1 MLVGGVHARYADSIS
16 GTAGLTTL
24 RFSGSTTNTAG
35 TVTGSLSKFSSGQW
49 VTQLSAFGAAV
60 APLGGGFSFGA
71 TIGGDANR
79 VEGGSW
85 NGEGSGGLIG
95 VLNSG
100 RSLIT
105 LGASVGQIRTI
116 YDSTLGTGVL
126 SARVQHRVGRGTVLS
141 GGFVGVASDTI
152 RYADASLDLAYAGTK
167 LRASVSGGI
176 RVGDLADDPWA
187 QGHFEYDVL
196 SRMTLE
202 LAMGR
207 YPQTL
212 VGFTDGL
219 YMTLGSRIRLVGAPR
234 RAASPERPVDV
245 IPLGGNRVRITVK
258 YAGEVRSL
266 ELAGAW
272 NGWLPVPLEKVAGDK
287 WSIELDLE
295 AGIYQYA
302 IVVNGGEWT
311 VPDGV
316 PSEPDDFGGVVAT
329 LVISGGRAERR

>member
-1 MLVGGVHARYADSIS
+1 MR
-16 GTAGLTTL
+16 
-24 RFSGSTTNTAG
+24 
-35 TVTGSLSKFSSGQW
+35 KFI
-49 VTQLSAFGAAV
+49 T
-60 APLGGGFSFGA
+60 
-71 TIGGDANR
+71 
-79 VEGGSW
+79 
-85 NGEGSGGLIG
+85 
-95 VLNSG
+95 
-100 RSLIT
+100 RSPP
-105 LGASVGQIRTI
+105 GKA
-116 YDSTLGTGVL
+116 
-126 SARVQHRVGRGTVLS
+126 RGTVLS
-141 GGFVGVASDTI
+141 GGVVGVASDTI
-152 RYADASLDLAYAGTK
+152 RYADASFDLAYAGMK

-202 LAMGR
+202 LTMGR

-219 YMTLGSRIRLVGAPR
+219 YMTLGSRIRLEGAPR

-245 IPLGGNRVRITVK
+245 IPLGGNRVRVTVK
-258 YAGEVRSL
+258 YAGDVQSL

-272 NGWLPVPLEKVAGDK
+272 NGWLPVPLEKAAGDK